1 MKTNNRQ
8 KNYCCKLYK
17 KERENFFENLNLS
30 IVTDNKKFWKVVKPL
45 FNGKGS
51 RVSNEIIL
59 LEKDRILRDGIEV
72 AKELHS
78 YFNSIVSSLGIT
90 GNKYITEK
98 NITSELI
105 EKAIMQFQ
113 LHPSTLLIES
123 NINTNH
129 SFSFREIE
137 TDYVDKE
144 ICT

>member
-1 MKTNNRQ
+1 M
-8 KNYCCKLYK
+8 
-17 KERENFFENLNLS
+17 
-30 IVTDNKKFWKVVKPL
+30 KPL